1 MAKGR
6 DIDDVEVGGGKGKR
20 VKPEE
25 LVDIV
30 KLPPKRYMTLRL
42 IGQAFLY
49 GGHWIK
55 TKTREGKPTQFYT
68 PCLAFD
74 SETGK
79 HDSTKKCPWCDH
91 EGEEVRFAV
100 DTWTNAIVRDL
111 QKKKPAEV
119 EEPSE
124 EELES
129 GFKSKD
135 SETWTPVLAF
145 RMGTS
150 VVRSVKELRELNT
163 VDTDEGTKT
172 FGMTH
177 PKYGCDIQ
185 VKHNPD
191 VAPAQQYTV
200 HKGGEPTPLKRSER
214 GYLIWDL
221 SNLQP
226 DMGTYESELK
236 EYTRWAEKMGLAVP
250 KKKSKSVPDDDGSTG
265 MDDDDEDEMPR
276 KKTAP
281 AKKSRTSPP
290 PEDDDE
296 DEMPRKKTAPAK
308 KSRTSPPPEDDDD
321 DEPVVKPKRKA
332 APPPDDDDDDD
343 EPVVRKKSAA
353 SKRVVEDDD
362 DDEDEP
368 VVKKKPA
375 AKKSRFEDDEDED
388 EPAVKPKR
396 KAAPPPDDDDED
408 EEPVV
413 KKKPAAKKRV
423 VEDDDEDEDEP
434 AAPRKKAAAKPAAK
448 KSRFDDD
455 DDED

>member
-6 DIDDVEVGGGKGKR
+6 DIDDVEVGGGQGKR
-20 VKPEE
+20 VKPDE
-25 LVDIV
+25 LVDV
-30 KLPPKRYMTLRL
+30 LKLPPKKYMSLRL

-49 GGHWIK
+49 GGHWVK
-55 TKTREGKPTQFYT
+55 TKTKEGKPSQFYA

-119 EEPSE
+119 EEPTE

-135 SETWTPVLAF
+135 SESWTPVLAF

-163 VDTDEGTKT
+163 VDTDEGTKA

-185 VKHNPD
+185 IKHNPD
-191 VAPAQQYTV
+191 AAPAQQYTV
-200 HKGGEPTPLKRSER
+200 QKGGEPTPLKKSER

-226 DMGTYESELK
+226 DMPNYESALK
-236 EYTRWAEKMGLAVP
+236 DYVRWAEKMGLATP
-250 KKKSKSVPDDDGSTG
+250 KKKGKAVPDDDGSTG
-265 MDDDDEDEMPR
+265 MDDDEDEDEMPR
-276 KKTAP
+276 KKSP
-281 AKKSRTSPP
+281 AKAAT
-290 PEDDDE
+290 
-296 DEMPRKKTAPAK
+296 KKT
-308 KSRTSPPPEDDDD
+308 RT
-321 DEPVVKPKRKA
+321 
-332 APPPDDDDDDD
+332 
-343 EPVVRKKSAA
+343 
-353 SKRVVEDDD
+353 
-362 DDEDEP
+362 
-368 VVKKKPA
+368 
-375 AKKSRFEDDEDED
+375 
-388 EPAVKPKR
+388 
-396 KAAPPPDDDDED
+396 PPPDDDDED
-408 EEPVV
+408 DEPAPKPKRRAPPPEDDDEEEPAP
-413 KKKPAAKKRV
+413 KKKVTKKPIDEDDEDEDPPPKTKKKVSRPADDDEDDEPVAKKAAAKKSRFAD
-423 VEDDDEDEDEP
+423 DDDEDEDP
-434 AAPRKKAAAKPAAK
+434 PPKATKKKAPPPDDEDEDDDPPPAKKKPAAKPAAK

-455 DDED
+455 DED